1 MSAELLAGIGGVVFS
16 LLFSYFPGLSGWYDP
31 LPANKK
37 RLIVLGVLLL
47 SAFGIFGL
55 ACIGKYNLVACDVNG
70 AWALLEYFALAVI
83 ANQAAYKLSPRS

>member
-31 LPANKK
+31 LPADKK
-37 RLIVLGVLLL
+37 RLIMLGVLLV
-47 SAFGIFGL
+47 SALGVFGL
-55 ACIGKYNLVACDVNG
+55 ACIGKYNLVTCDALG

-83 ANQAAYKLSPRS
+83 ANQASYQLSPRE